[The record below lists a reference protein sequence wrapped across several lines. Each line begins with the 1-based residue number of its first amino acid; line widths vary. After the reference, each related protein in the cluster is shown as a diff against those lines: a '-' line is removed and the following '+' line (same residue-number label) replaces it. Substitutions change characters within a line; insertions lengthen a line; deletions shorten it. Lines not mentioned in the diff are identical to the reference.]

1 MWFRLFTC
9 SVGQSCFSSTWFL
22 QTWSFCQTMGKKGS
36 GEGLMNVRN
45 LAKEWDEDETIRTRL
60 RDGLDLLHPDS
71 GPGEDIR
78 TVLLNIELV
87 TPMIVCMAE
96 KPDKRPHPPI
106 ELLTEEVSTTY
117 SLNKRVPLP
126 VYSELRTLAWRLRW
140 LACFVKSKA
149 GRKEPSTD
157 TLRQLVASNRLA
169 CFRTTASQFWINC
182 VFSKFITHG

>member
-1 MWFRLFTC
+1 
-9 SVGQSCFSSTWFL
+9 
-22 QTWSFCQTMGKKGS
+22 MGKKGS

-87 TPMIVCMAE
+87 TPMIVRMAE

-149 GRKEPSTD
+149 RRKEPSTD

-169 CFRTTASQFWINC
+169 CFRTTASQF
-182 VFSKFITHG
+182 